1 MPIVNAYGKRINFP
15 DDMSHEE
22 IANVISAN
30 EKDLNPDYKAPE
42 SGGVR
47 SFIENNILG
56 FSTKEK
62 PSIADQAEASADEGA
77 NTAAPQVKGA
87 PVRQSFYNKALL
99 DSTIGVPVT
108 ERFRKPDREGVM
120 ARIRNAADED
130 IKGQSQQR
138 ELEGLRT
145 DENVPEGGFVA
156 SAKTM
161 TGQTIKGAGQLG
173 ADYFGADKDN
183 ALIKYGDEIIRENPG
198 VIKTLQDIKD
208 QPFMAFKEASGNM
221 VPSFGAMLGTAVLGQ
236 GIISVAPLTGP
247 LAPVVAAVG
256 AGVKWLGPAA
266 IAALPSYGSIR
277 DKQIFNDK
285 ANEDSEKAK
294 AIALLG
300 ASAVGAIEVAFG
312 PQNWAISMMTK
323 EGRAALAR
331 KFAATTPWDAF
342 MKGGLLGG
350 ASEGAEELVQNPIE
364 QLSSF
369 ENPLTKKNIEET
381 KFGGAMGFIGGF
393 APGGITN
400 TANYI
405 SQQAQIKADRINAER
420 AKLGLDKIVKSTTV
434 DEAINAAN
442 ESVSQKPVDKEDVLR
457 VVDPTLA
464 DIERL
469 TGLKPSESIQEAE
482 RQQSILSQAQQ
493 ENNATQ
499 SDIEGQNNRKPKTPR
514 DTEIVLPDNK
524 ALNAQWDIVDAD
536 NVKASL
542 KNGESQPRDRTRAA
556 SDLQIQSIAK
566 NPDYRRLSD
575 SPVMDIGAPVL
586 SNDGQIV
593 GGNGRFEAISR
604 AYDQGSYQ
612 EYLDNL
618 KEDAIRKGIDPAA
631 IDRMK
636 KPVLVRRITQQF
648 DTRQLAIASN
658 SGMSAQY
665 SDLEQARLDSERL
678 KGLEDI
684 LTTDNGDIALTADNI
699 RRVRDAL
706 GNYSPAEIA
715 PFVDANGQLSQQGMK
730 RIRNAMLAKAYGD
743 NPVIQGLI
751 ESNDSDVRNIL
762 GALTRVVG
770 DVIKAKANAP
780 KESDITPSVLE
791 AVNIYS
797 QLRQQNRPVSS
808 YLQQQDAFAE
818 RAKPAIENILMFL
831 DKNSRS
837 QPKLTEFFRDAYTKL
852 GSIDTK
858 TADIFGQEVKPKPE
872 DLFEKPKE
880 LLQPS
885 ATLKKDSSWIIKN
898 KKTGEI
904 LFETFDKDKVDNLNT
919 NKYEAI
925 PAIKYLQGIN
935 TDIKGETVAKE
946 LQDHLKKN
954 GYEFDVNPV
963 TEREFNALSESKKA
977 QKELAEKQAKIFGK
991 KVVFVKTK
999 GKFGINGVMVPAI
1012 KDTIFI
1018 DLNTPKPFHAVMAH
1032 ELSHWMEQE
1041 NPKAY
1046 KDMLGALKD
1055 IIINEEGYRR
1065 KYNIDDQTEGL
1076 IPREIAGDLMGDNF
1090 TKPEFWKKVAEYNP
1104 SKFKEIAQNII
1115 KWLKNIILKAKAR
1128 GMGSEEW
1135 VTDAKKA
1142 QDIIANA
1149 VSQYTKEQDA
1159 VGEKIEF
1166 KKKSEGDL
1174 KLSKEKQELEDYRME
1189 HQSPGREG
1197 NAPLSDLTGD
1207 GNIYPDDVYSSKA
1220 VQYYGT
1226 GDDVMDR
1233 QSFNK
1238 AKLYRGKPNAMV
1250 DIYRAVPKGVSDKIN
1265 PGDWVTIN
1273 KNYAKEHGESYF
1285 DGKYDILTKKVK
1297 AGDIFTNGDSIHE
1310 WGYEPEDNVKL
1321 SKQQKLPETI
1331 NIDGTERPTRNSEG
1345 KLIHPTEEGIRKFWK
1360 WFGNSVVVDD
1370 QGRPLV
1376 VYHGGNGLKIDFSRG
1391 SSRGGI
1397 GLAYFTVDK
1406 RVAWRY
1412 ALGGGIDNSMSLADY
1427 RRKQLRHAPN
1437 RAPTVSSV
1445 YLSIDN
1451 IVDLDKLSFKE
1462 IINAIGRDKFFSTM
1476 EDWAGADYSS
1486 IEDAFYADKEYEGL
1500 HKGVSFKEY
1509 FEENFEE
1516 LINFDESF
1524 SHEDTDSLINTTD
1537 ASKFIVSS
1545 GLLGEFLERS
1555 GHNGIVYKDNE
1566 SKSTVYVAQHPSQ
1579 IKSAIGNNG
1588 EFSEDN
1594 NDIRFSFA
1602 GENSETANKYQLS
1615 TAQQMLNAGIGSEA
1629 VRQETGWFKGAD
1641 GKWRYEIN
1649 DRDAKLSDWFVKDL
1663 DNGKTEL
1670 RNKLLPGVL
1679 WHDKLYAAY
1688 PSLREIRVDWEK
1700 SNRIYGKFDV
1710 NENKITVRAATAREI
1725 KSVLLHEIQH
1735 GIQKI
1740 EGFATGGS
1748 PDKTGMLG
1756 PENSIQA
1763 LETKRKID
1771 IAHAIN
1777 REKAESY
1784 LLSKNKEINDFVD
1797 FAYEKW
1803 TKRLGE
1809 KTEKNPYGVDK
1820 LKAVEFEIAERD
1832 EALESLLKLYN
1843 KQVYLS
1849 SLSPLE
1855 IYRRLYGEIESRNVQ
1870 ARINMDDEERS
1881 LMPPYTTQ
1889 DIPDR
1894 DAIVMF
1900 NGNIMENAPTPKNAK
1915 PFNPNEDIPET
1926 KAQKAQRI
1934 GQDKFN
1940 RFRVIKEW
1948 LAKERGINLSEAAD
1962 VYGAEE
1968 RYYGKVANQQEDF
1981 REKVRNP
1988 LIEKISKAGYKLDDV
2003 EQYLLNRHAQ
2013 EANAQNRKLTG
2024 KEDSTAYGISDA
2036 DAQAYLDKAPKELAK
2051 LADEV
2056 QALTDKAQQLRLD
2069 NGIETDERVNAMK
2082 GAYQYYVPVRGDAES
2097 QQKQNQYKGTGK
2109 GFSMKYKPKRRLGHE
2124 LRNESVIEN
2133 IFQDYERAI
2142 IQVEKNRVF
2151 KSLALMAAEIKM
2163 PELISI
2169 DQPVKR
2175 KILRTDTAFTVEHDG
2190 EIRGVFH
2197 TMPEAQM
2204 FKKVLEGGLF
2214 EGKPSSNITIN
2225 KTQDQRLIYSA
2236 SPMLA
2241 DNEVVGYMNGHEIR
2255 LQVNDELLA
2264 RAYKNMGTEAL
2275 GNILSTGRA
2284 INGWMSKAYTGYNPE
2299 FLPVNIQ
2306 RDFTTGVINLTG
2318 EQGILISAKAVANY
2332 PKSFSSLLK
2341 YAANGKSDKWI
2352 DAYRDNGG
2360 NTGAAYLPDLER
2372 LGEEVKR
2379 EYASYQG
2386 VIANLKEGD
2395 SANALRA
2402 AGRKAFNAT
2411 LKYINHLNSAG
2422 ENAFRL
2428 ATFKAMIDSGKSV
2441 NEAASMAKNVT
2452 VNFNR
2457 KGEMGAE
2464 LNALYLFFNA
2474 SLQGTAA
2481 TSHALFKGRHKYQA
2495 WGLSGAM
2502 MAVGYMMAS
2511 MLGGFDDEDK
2521 YDEISDAT
2529 KSRNLI
2535 MAYGDGYVKIP
2546 VPYGYGFFYNA
2557 GRMYAEAQR
2566 KGELGKMPY
2575 QLMALATEEF
2585 SPFNVA
2591 TTEDSEFSSKK
2602 VFYGFL
2608 PTMLKI
2614 PSEITNNY
2622 SSFANRELYPE
2633 KTWYK
2638 SEPDNEKMWRGT
2650 KGTVYDISAQYLAS
2664 IGIEISPET
2673 LKYMARTATG
2683 GSGAFVD
2690 SAVSGAMLKSQGAE
2704 LEARE
2709 IPFARKFYGENTIQ
2723 DARARYGKV
2732 KEEARIAFEKFNA
2745 LRKKNDIESVRKF
2758 IDDKKELLALNSYAN
2773 KLSDVI
2779 KNIRDQ
2785 QDLIK
2790 LSDKYTTAEK
2800 RLKIKELENQ
2810 EKKYYDMFMKQYKTV
2825 KH

>member
-42 SGGVR
+42 SGGAR
-47 SFIENNILG
+47 NFIENNILG
-56 FSTKEK
+56 FSTRDK

-99 DSTIGVPVT
+99 DNSIGVPVT

-120 ARIRNAADED
+120 ARIRKAADED
-130 IKGQSQQR
+130 IKGQVQQH

-183 ALIKYGDEIIRENPG
+183 ALIKYGDEILRENPTI
-198 VIKTLQDIKD
+198 VKSLSDIKD
-208 QPFMAFKEASGNM
+208 RPFMAFKEASGNM
-221 VPSFGAMLGTAVLGQ
+221 VPSFGAMLGTAALGQ

-266 IAALPSYGSIR
+266 IAALPSYGGIR

-294 AIALLG
+294 AVALLG
-300 ASAVGAIEVAFG
+300 AATVGTIEVAFG
-312 PQNWAISMMTK
+312 PQNWAISMLTK

-331 KFAATTPWDAF
+331 KFAATTPMEAF
-342 MKGGLLGG
+342 VKGTLLGG
-350 ASEGAEELVQNPIE
+350 VSEGSEELAQNPIE

-369 ENPLTKKNIEET
+369 DNPLEKKNLQDT
-381 KFGGAMGFIGGF
+381 AFGGAMGFIGG
-393 APGGITN
+393 ALPGGITN
-400 TANYI
+400 TAGHI

-442 ESVSQKPVDKEDVLR
+442 ESVSQKPVDKNDVLR
-457 VVDPTLA
+457 SVDPNLA

-469 TGLKPSESIQEAE
+469 TGLKPSESLEIAQNELDK
-482 RQQSILSQAQQ
+482 QSQAQQ

-499 SDIEGQNNRKPKTPR
+499 SDLEGKNNRQQKTPR

-524 ALNAQWDIVDAD
+524 ALPAQWDIVDAD

-542 KNGESQPRDRTRAA
+542 KNGESQPRDRTRSA

-586 SNDGQIV
+586 SNDGHIV
-593 GGNGRFEAISR
+593 GGNGRFEALSR
-604 AYDQGSYQ
+604 AYDQDTAQ

-618 KEDAIRKGIDPAA
+618 RQDAIKKGIDPAV
-631 IDRMK
+631 IDQMK
-636 KPVLVRRITQQF
+636 KPVLVRRITQPF

-658 SGMSAQY
+658 SGTSAQY
-665 SDLEQARLDSERL
+665 SDLEQARIDSERL
-678 KGLEDI
+678 AGLEDI

-699 RRVRDAL
+699 RKVRDSL

-751 ESNDSDVRNIL
+751 ESNDSDIRNIL

-770 DVIKAKANAP
+770 DAVKAQSNAP
-780 KESDITPSVLE
+780 KESDITPSLLE
-791 AVNIYS
+791 AVNIYR
-797 QLRQQNRPVSS
+797 QLKQKNQPVSN
-808 YLQQQDAFAE
+808 YLQQQDAFSD
-818 RAKPAIENILMFL
+818 KVSPAVENILMFL
-831 DKNSRS
+831 DKNARS

-852 GSIDTK
+852 GSIDSK

-872 DLFEKPKE
+872 DLFAKPTIESQLEK
-880 LLQPS
+880 
-885 ATLKKDSSWIIKN
+885 
-898 KKTGEI
+898 
-904 LFETFDKDKVDNLNT
+904 
-919 NKYEAI
+919 
-925 PAIKYLQGIN
+925 
-935 TDIKGETVAKE
+935 
-946 LQDHLKKN
+946 HLKKN

-977 QKELAEKQAKIFGK
+977 QKELAEKQAKIFRK

-1041 NPKAY
+1041 NPAAY
-1046 KDMLGALKD
+1046 KDMLKALKD
-1055 IIINEEGYRR
+1055 IIVNEDGYRK
-1065 KYNIDDQTEGL
+1065 KYNITDQTKGL

-1090 TKPEFWKKVAEYNP
+1090 TKPEFWDKVAKHNP
-1104 SKFKEIAQNII
+1104 SKFQEIAKAII
-1115 KWLKNIILKAKAR
+1115 KWLKNIVLKAKSR

-1142 QDIIANA
+1142 QDIIAKA

-1159 VGEKIEF
+1159 KGGDVKFHRAFHGSPHDHNKFDSANIGTGEGAQAYGYGHYF
-1166 KKKSEGDL
+1166 AD
-1174 KLSKEKQELEDYRME
+1174 SKEVAEYYKDQLSGKKYIEKSTGKIFDSRDIPIDRMKNINSDFELYKGKLYEVELAPKQDEYLLWDKPLSEQSEKVKNALEGNIPDHKIVAGQLSVNGLLLEKTRGHNGLTGRDLYLLYKAKFAKDRKNIITGQTVKTADAKAASDYLHSSLGIRGIKYLDGSSRAKGEGAYNYVIFDDNDIEITAKFSKQEQELEDYRME
-1189 HQSPGREG
+1189 HKSPGREG
-1197 NAPLSDLTGD
+1197 NAPLSDLTGE
-1207 GNIYPDDVYSSKA
+1207 GNIYPDDVYSNKA

-1226 GDDVMDR
+1226 GNDAMDR

-1238 AKLYRGKPNAMV
+1238 AKLYRGKPDAMV

-1297 AGDIFTNGDSIHE
+1297 ASDIFTNGDSIHE
-1310 WGYEPEDNVKL
+1310 WGYEPEDNIKL
-1321 SKQQKLPETI
+1321 SKQEKLPDTI
-1331 NIDGTERPTRNSEG
+1331 TIDGVQRPTTNSEG
-1345 KLIHPTEEGIRKFWK
+1345 KPIYPTEEGVRNFWK
-1360 WFGNSVVVDD
+1360 WFASSKVVDD
-1370 QGRPLV
+1370 QGRPMV
-1376 VYHGGNGLKIDFSRG
+1376 VYHGTDADFYEFENKAMRDSGWHGEGFYFYPKKLWAKGYGKNIISAYLKIENPAIRE
-1391 SSRGGI
+1391 
-1397 GLAYFTVDK
+1397 T
-1406 RVAWRY
+1406 
-1412 ALGGGIDNSMSLADY
+1412 
-1427 RRKQLRHAPN
+1427 
-1437 RAPTVSSV
+1437 
-1445 YLSIDN
+1445 
-1451 IVDLDKLSFKE
+1451 
-1462 IINAIGRDKFFSTM
+1462 INATNTKN
-1476 EDWAGADYSS
+1476 ES
-1486 IEDAFYADKEYEGL
+1486 IEL
-1500 HKGVSFKEY
+1500 
-1509 FEENFEE
+1509 NNE
-1516 LINFDESF
+1516 L
-1524 SHEDTDSLINTTD
+1524 
-1537 ASKFIVSS
+1537 K
-1545 GLLGEFLERS
+1545 R
-1555 GHNGIVYKDNE
+1555 KDNDGVIAYD
-1566 SKSTVYVAQHPSQ
+1566 SDGTMADIVVFDPNQ
-1579 IKSAIGNNG
+1579 IKYAIGNNG
-1588 EFSEDN
+1588 EFSENN
-1594 NDIRFSFA
+1594 NDIRFS
-1602 GENSETANKYQLS
+1602 
-1615 TAQQMLNAGIGSEA
+1615 QQ
-1629 VRQETGWFKGAD
+1629 
-1641 GKWRYEIN
+1641 
-1649 DRDAKLSDWFVKDL
+1649 
-1663 DNGKTEL
+1663 
-1670 RNKLLPGVL
+1670 
-1679 WHDKLYAAY
+1679 
-1688 PSLREIRVDWEK
+1688 
-1700 SNRIYGKFDV
+1700 
-1710 NENKITVRAATAREI
+1710 
-1725 KSVLLHEIQH
+1725 
-1735 GIQKI
+1735 
-1740 EGFATGGS
+1740 
-1748 PDKTGMLG
+1748 
-1756 PENSIQA
+1756 
-1763 LETKRKID
+1763 
-1771 IAHAIN
+1771 
-1777 REKAESY
+1777 
-1784 LLSKNKEINDFVD
+1784 
-1797 FAYEKW
+1797 
-1803 TKRLGE
+1803 
-1809 KTEKNPYGVDK
+1809 
-1820 LKAVEFEIAERD
+1820 
-1832 EALESLLKLYN
+1832 
-1843 KQVYLS
+1843 
-1849 SLSPLE
+1849 
-1855 IYRRLYGEIESRNVQ
+1855 
-1870 ARINMDDEERS
+1870 
-1881 LMPPYTTQ
+1881 
-1889 DIPDR
+1889 
-1894 DAIVMF
+1894 
-1900 NGNIMENAPTPKNAK
+1900 K

-1926 KAQKAQRI
+1926 KAREAQRR

-1940 RFRVIKEW
+1940 RFNVVKEF
-1948 LAKERGINLSEAAD
+1948 LAKEKGINISEAAD
-1962 VYGAEE
+1962 VYKAEE

-1988 LIEKISKAGYKLDDV
+1988 LVEKIAKAGYKLDEV
-2003 EQYLLNRHAQ
+2003 EKYLLNRHAQ

-2024 KEDSTAYGISDA
+2024 KEDSTAYGISDQEA
-2036 DAQAYLDKAPKELAK
+2036 KDYLAKAPEKLAK

-2069 NGIETDERVNAMK
+2069 NGIETQERVNAMK
-2082 GAYQYYVPVRGDAES
+2082 SAYQYYVPVRGDAES

-2142 IQVEKNRVF
+2142 MQVEKNRVG
-2151 KSLALMAAEIKM
+2151 KALALMAAEIQM

-2169 DQPVKR
+2169 NQPVKR
-2175 KILRTDTAFTVEHDG
+2175 KILQTQKAY
-2190 EIRGVFH
+2190 GVLVKGDLVDVFQNE
-2197 TMPEAQM
+2197 EAAKQNKQLLVATN
-2204 FKKVLEGGLF
+2204 KKLTL
-2214 EGKPSSNITIN
+2214 SDITIAPI
-2225 KTQDQRLIYSA
+2225 TDQRLIYSA

-2241 DNEVVGYMNGHEIR
+2241 DNEVMVYMNGHEVR
-2255 LQVNDELLA
+2255 LQINDELMA
-2264 RAYKNMGTEAL
+2264 RAYKNMGVEAL
-2275 GNILSTGRA
+2275 GNILSVGRA
-2284 INGWMSKAYTGYNPE
+2284 VNGWMSKAYTGYNPE
-2299 FLPVNIQ
+2299 FILTNIQ
-2306 RDFTTGVINLTG
+2306 RDFQSGIINLTG
-2318 EQGILISAKAVANY
+2318 EQGILISGKAVANY
-2332 PKSFSSLLK
+2332 PSSFASLLK
-2341 YAANGKSDKWI
+2341 YAATGESNKWI

-2372 LGEEVKR
+2372 LGEEVRK

-2402 AGRKAFNAT
+2402 AGRKTFNAT
-2411 LKYINHLNSAG
+2411 LKYIEHLNSAG

-2428 ATFKAMIDSGKSV
+2428 ATFKAMIESGKSV

-2457 KGEMGAE
+2457 KGEVGAE

-2495 WGLSGAM
+2495 WGLAGSM
-2502 MAVGYMMAS
+2502 MAVGYLTAS

-2535 MAYGDGYVKIP
+2535 MSYGDGYVKIP
-2546 VPYGYGFFYNA
+2546 VPYGYGYFYNA

-2591 TTEDSEFSSKK
+2591 STEDSEFSSRK
-2602 VFYGFL
+2602 VAYGLL
-2608 PTMLKI
+2608 PTMARI
-2614 PSEITNNY
+2614 PMEITNNF
-2622 SSFANRELYPE
+2622 SSFTGRELYPE
-2633 KTWYK
+2633 KEWYK

-2650 KGTVYDISAQYLAS
+2650 KGSVYDISAQYLAS
-2664 IGIEISPET
+2664 IGVEISPET
-2673 LKYMARTATG
+2673 LKYMTRTATG

-2690 SAVSGAMLKSQGAE
+2690 TSVSGAMLKSEGAE
-2704 LEARE
+2704 LDTRE
-2709 IPFARKFYGENTIQ
+2709 IPFVRKFYGENTIQ
-2723 DARARYGKV
+2723 DARSRYGKA
-2732 KEEARIAFEKFNA
+2732 KEEARMAFEKFNA
-2745 LRKKNDIESVRKF
+2745 LKQKNDIASVRSF
-2758 IDDKKELLALNSYAN
+2758 VDDKKELLALNSYAN

-2779 KNIRDQ
+2779 KNIRDR
-2785 QDLIK
+2785 QDAIK
-2790 LSDKYTTAEK
+2790 LSDQYTTAEK
-2800 RLKIKELENQ
+2800 RLKIKELEKE
-2810 EKKYYDMFMKQYKTV
+2810 EKKYYDMFMSHYKTIDRS
-2825 KH
+2825 KLQ

>member
-1 MPIVNAYGKRINFP
+1 MPYEVEAFGKIIEVP
-15 DDMSHEE
+15 DDVSHADAYKQ
-22 IANVISAN
+22 IMASRNKLDPNYKPDNAT
-30 EKDLNPDYKAPE
+30 NP
-42 SGGVR
+42 GGAR
-47 SFIENNILG
+47 SFIENNFLG

-99 DSTIGVPVT
+99 DNTVGALVT
-108 ERFRKPDREGVM
+108 ERFSKPDREGVM

-130 IKGQSQQR
+130 IKGQIQQR
-138 ELEGLRT
+138 EIEGLRT
-145 DENVPEGGFVA
+145 DDPTEEQPSGISGLVGNIATGAKQTGRMAAATINAFVNDNKEVERIAKESGESSLENTPIEQKALLNDLKKINREQGVIGQISDTLSVAAKNKMGTGQMVAEQLPNTAISLAGGFAGFKAGGAAGAVLGPVGATIGATLGFVSGMFLGNVLLEAGGKAIEKASDEDGFTPQDRDSALREGAIKAGVITGVDAATFKLGGMLARKIGSSAINAGARAEAKVLIDAGIDVTSLSAINAALKSSPQLFKTAKVA
-156 SAKTM
+156 GERAALNALS
-161 TGQTIKGAGQLG
+161 TGRKAAILGTGAALETVGEFTG
-173 ADYFGADKDN
+173 EAGGEYAATGKADYVDATIE
-183 ALIKYGDEIIRENPG
+183 ALSSATMSVAETAYNYNK
-198 VIKTLQDIKD
+198 V
-208 QPFMAFKEASGNM
+208 ASGNDLS
-221 VPSFGAMLGTAVLGQ
+221 PEGIQKAVN
-236 GIISVAPLTGP
+236 
-247 LAPVVAAVG
+247 
-256 AGVKWLGPAA
+256 
-266 IAALPSYGSIR
+266 SINDAETKENI
-277 DKQIFNDK
+277 DKIK
-285 ANEDSEKAK
+285 KAK
-294 AIALLG
+294 
-300 ASAVGAIEVAFG
+300 
-312 PQNWAISMMTK
+312 
-323 EGRAALAR
+323 
-331 KFAATTPWDAF
+331 
-342 MKGGLLGG
+342 
-350 ASEGAEELVQNPIE
+350 
-364 QLSSF
+364 
-369 ENPLTKKNIEET
+369 NI
-381 KFGGAMGFIGGF
+381 
-393 APGGITN
+393 
-400 TANYI
+400 
-405 SQQAQIKADRINAER
+405 
-420 AKLGLDKIVKSTTV
+420 

-442 ESVSQKPVDKEDVLR
+442 ESVSQKPVDKDDVLR
-457 VVDPTLA
+457 VADPTLA

-493 ENNATQ
+493 ENNAIQ
-499 SDIEGQNNRKPKTPR
+499 SNIEGKNNRKQKTPR

-524 ALNAQWDIVDAD
+524 TLNAQWDIVDAD

-604 AYDQGSYQ
+604 AYDQGTHKD
-612 EYLDNL
+612 YLERL
-618 KEDAIRKGIDPAA
+618 KQDAINKGIDPA
-631 IDRMK
+631 ILDTMR
-636 KPVLVRRITQQF
+636 KPVLVRRISEPF

-665 SDLEQARLDSERL
+665 SDLEQAKIDSDRLA
-678 KGLEDI
+678 GLEDI
-684 LTTDNGDIALTADNI
+684 LTTNNGDIALTADNI
-699 RRVRDAL
+699 RRIRDAL
-706 GNYSPAEIA
+706 GNYSAAEIA

-743 NPVIQGLI
+743 NQVIQGLI
-751 ESNDSDVRNIL
+751 ESNDSDIRNIL

-770 DVIKAKANAP
+770 DAVKSQSTAP
-780 KESDITPSVLE
+780 KESDVTPSILE
-791 AVNIYS
+791 AINIYN
-797 QLRQQNRPVSS
+797 QLKQKNQPVSN
-808 YLQQQDAFAE
+808 YLKQQDAFSGNVS
-818 RAKPAIENILMFL
+818 PAVENILMFL
-831 DKNSRS
+831 DKNARS

-858 TADIFGQEVKPKPE
+858 TPDIFGEQVKPKPE
-872 DLFEKPKE
+872 DLFKKPTIESQLEK
-880 LLQPS
+880 
-885 ATLKKDSSWIIKN
+885 
-898 KKTGEI
+898 
-904 LFETFDKDKVDNLNT
+904 
-919 NKYEAI
+919 
-925 PAIKYLQGIN
+925 
-935 TDIKGETVAKE
+935 
-946 LQDHLKKN
+946 HLKKN
-954 GYEFDVNPV
+954 GYEFDVNSV

-991 KVVFVKTK
+991 KIVFVKTK

-1018 DLNTPKPFHAVMAH
+1018 DINTPKPFHAVMAH

-1041 NPKAY
+1041 HPSVY
-1046 KDMLGALKD
+1046 KDMLGSLKD
-1055 IIINEEGYRR
+1055 VIVNEEGYRK
-1065 KYNIDDQTEGL
+1065 KYGITEQDEGL
-1076 IPREIAGDLMGDNF
+1076 IQKEIAADLMGDNF
-1090 TKPEFWKKVAEYNP
+1090 TDETFWNKVAAANP
-1104 SKFKEIAQNII
+1104 DKWKEIAKRII
-1115 KWLKNIILKAKAR
+1115 QWLKNTILKAKSR
-1128 GMGSEEW
+1128 GMGSEDW

-1149 VSQYTKEQDA
+1149 VAQYTKQQDA
-1159 VGEKIEF
+1159 VGKDIKFHKAFHGSPHDHNKFDSSKIGTG
-1166 KKKSEGDL
+1166 EGAQAYGYGHYFAD
-1174 KLSKEKQELEDYRME
+1174 SKEVAEYYKETTSTIRLTGVDGKKYGASQGDAEDTARGLLHTFSQDRKTFDAYLDGGKTYMGKIARDIKNGIIKSAPGKLYEVELAPKQDEYLLWDKPLSEQSDKVKSAISNLSDSKSWNYLVDQQLGGNVYDQATGRDLYKAIQKTELTDKAASEYLHSLGIRGIKYLDGTSRAKGEGAYNYVVFDDKDIEIKAKFSRANEDYRME

-1207 GNIYPDDVYSSKA
+1207 GNIYPEDVYSNKA

-1226 GDDVMDR
+1226 GDNVMDK
-1233 QSFNK
+1233 QSFTK
-1238 AKLYRGKPNAMV
+1238 AKSYRGKPDAIV
-1250 DIYRAVPKGVSDKIN
+1250 EVYRAVPKGVSDTIN

-1273 KNYAKEHGESYF
+1273 RNYAKEHGESYF
-1285 DGKYDILTKKVK
+1285 DGNYDILSKKVK

-1310 WGYEPEDNVKL
+1310 WGYEPEDGVKF
-1321 SKQQKLPETI
+1321 SKQKTPPDTI

-1345 KLIHPTEEGIRKFWK
+1345 KLIHPTEEGIRNFWK
-1360 WFGNSVVVDD
+1360 WFQNSEVTDK
-1370 QGRPLV
+1370 QGRPKV
-1376 VYHGGNGLKIDFSRG
+1376 VYHGTDKEFQVFDKSISDGLWFTDNKESLFNDEAGASGSGIIIEAYLKAENLLLNGPNSDIEDISEDG
-1391 SSRGGI
+1391 YDG
-1397 GLAYFTVDK
+1397 VEN
-1406 RVAWRY
+1406 RY
-1412 ALGGGIDNSMSLADY
+1412 DYGIDYAVIN
-1427 RRKQLRHAPN
+1427 PN
-1437 RAPTVSSV
+1437 
-1445 YLSIDN
+1445 
-1451 IVDLDKLSFKE
+1451 
-1462 IINAIGRDKFFSTM
+1462 
-1476 EDWAGADYSS
+1476 
-1486 IEDAFYADKEYEGL
+1486 
-1500 HKGVSFKEY
+1500 
-1509 FEENFEE
+1509 
-1516 LINFDESF
+1516 
-1524 SHEDTDSLINTTD
+1524 
-1537 ASKFIVSS
+1537 
-1545 GLLGEFLERS
+1545 
-1555 GHNGIVYKDNE
+1555 
-1566 SKSTVYVAQHPSQ
+1566 Q
-1579 IKSAIGNNG
+1579 IKSAIGNTG
-1588 EFSEDN
+1588 EFSENN
-1594 NDIRFSFA
+1594 NDIRFS
-1602 GENSETANKYQLS
+1602 
-1615 TAQQMLNAGIGSEA
+1615 
-1629 VRQETGWFKGAD
+1629 QE
-1641 GKWRYEIN
+1641 
-1649 DRDAKLSDWFVKDL
+1649 
-1663 DNGKTEL
+1663 
-1670 RNKLLPGVL
+1670 
-1679 WHDKLYAAY
+1679 
-1688 PSLREIRVDWEK
+1688 
-1700 SNRIYGKFDV
+1700 
-1710 NENKITVRAATAREI
+1710 
-1725 KSVLLHEIQH
+1725 
-1735 GIQKI
+1735 
-1740 EGFATGGS
+1740 
-1748 PDKTGMLG
+1748 
-1756 PENSIQA
+1756 
-1763 LETKRKID
+1763 
-1771 IAHAIN
+1771 
-1777 REKAESY
+1777 
-1784 LLSKNKEINDFVD
+1784 
-1797 FAYEKW
+1797 
-1803 TKRLGE
+1803 
-1809 KTEKNPYGVDK
+1809 
-1820 LKAVEFEIAERD
+1820 
-1832 EALESLLKLYN
+1832 
-1843 KQVYLS
+1843 
-1849 SLSPLE
+1849 
-1855 IYRRLYGEIESRNVQ
+1855 
-1870 ARINMDDEERS
+1870 
-1881 LMPPYTTQ
+1881 
-1889 DIPDR
+1889 
-1894 DAIVMF
+1894 
-1900 NGNIMENAPTPKNAK
+1900 K

-1940 RFRVIKEW
+1940 RFKVIKEW
-1948 LAKERGINLSEAAD
+1948 LAKEKGINLSESAD

-2024 KEDSTAYGISDA
+2024 EEDSTAYGISDA

-2056 QALTDKAQQLRLD
+2056 QSLTDKAQQLRLD

-2082 GAYQYYVPVRGDAES
+2082 SAYQYYVPVRGDAES

-2133 IFQDYERAI
+2133 IFQDYERAV

-2151 KSLALMAAEIKM
+2151 KSLALMAAEIQM

-2175 KILRTDTAFTVEHDG
+2175 KVLRTDTAFTVEHDG
-2190 EIRGVFH
+2190 QIRGVFN

-2214 EGKPSSNITIN
+2214 EGKPSSNIKIN

-2241 DNEVVGYMNGHEIR
+2241 DNEVVGYMSGHEIR
-2255 LQVNDELLA
+2255 LQINDELLA

-2299 FLPVNIQ
+2299 FILTNLI
-2306 RDFTTGVINLTG
+2306 RDFTSGIINLTG
-2318 EQGILISAKAVANY
+2318 EQGLLMAAKAVANY
-2332 PKSFSSLLK
+2332 PKSFASLLK
-2341 YAANGKSDKWI
+2341 YAFNGKSDKWI

-2428 ATFKAMIDSGKSV
+2428 ATFKAMVESGKSV

-2457 KGEMGAE
+2457 KGEMGSE

-2535 MAYGDGYVKIP
+2535 MSYGDGYVKIP
-2546 VPYGYGFFYNA
+2546 VPYGYGYFYNA

-2591 TTEDSEFSSKK
+2591 STEDSEFSSRK

-2608 PTMLKI
+2608 PTTLKI
-2614 PSEITNNY
+2614 PAEITNNY

-2638 SEPDNEKMWRGT
+2638 SEPDNEKMWSST

-2673 LKYMARTATG
+2673 LKYMTRTATG

-2723 DARARYGKV
+2723 DARARYGKA
-2732 KEEARIAFEKFNA
+2732 KEEARIAFEKFSA
-2745 LRKKNDIESVRKF
+2745 LNRKEDLVSVEKFLNDKS
-2758 IDDKKELLALNSYAN
+2758 ELLALNDYAN
-2773 KLSDVI
+2773 SLSDVI
-2779 KNIRDQ
+2779 RYIRDQ
-2785 QDLIK
+2785 QDEIK
-2790 LSDKYTTAEK
+2790 LSDQYTTAEK
-2800 RLKIKELENQ
+2800 RLKIKELEKE
-2810 EKKYYDMFMKQYKTV
+2810 EKSYYDMFMKQYKTV

>member
-30 EKDLNPDYKAPE
+30 EKDLNPDYTSPNPEALDYAKGFAAGANKLVSGVGYLAEAAGAKETGKAIREFGDRGAAYWNSKLSPGGKKAAESQVFVDDPE
-42 SGGVR
+42 SITGLRLGDDAVKALLMGASQSLPSMFAAALPGVAITKGIQALASLGLAGGSGATIPLLAGTAAPVGTAANVIAR
-47 SFIENNILG
+47 VPSAFGFGMAEGLVSAGMNAADFKSSIEG
-56 FSTKEK
+56 MSDKELSK
-62 PSIADQAEASADEGA
+62 SPVYLALKAEHGEGRAKQLIADQAASDIFGR
-77 NTAAPQVKGA
+77 TALSTG
-87 PVRQSFYNKALL
+87 
-99 DSTIGVPVT
+99 TIGAIT
-108 ERFRKPDREGVM
+108 GGGALGQAYQKATTG
-120 ARIRNAADED
+120 AADG
-130 IKGQSQQR
+130 IVKSF
-138 ELEGLRT
+138 L
-145 DENVPEGGFVA
+145 
-156 SAKTM
+156 
-161 TGQTIKGAGQLG
+161 KGAGQEAIQETPQSAGEKYIENL
-173 ADYFGADKDN
+173 ATKDY
-183 ALIKYGDEIIRENPG
+183 INPDVDTSSG
-198 VIKTLQDIKD
+198 VLSS
-208 QPFMAFKEASGNM
+208 AASG
-221 VPSFGAMLGTAVLGQ
+221 G
-236 GIISVAPLTGP
+236 
-247 LAPVVAAVG
+247 AVG
-256 AGVKWLGPAA
+256 AFTGG
-266 IAALPSYGSIR
+266 
-277 DKQIFNDK
+277 IF
-285 ANEDSEKAK
+285 
-294 AIALLG
+294 G
-300 ASAVGAIEVAFG
+300 AGSAVNI
-312 PQNWAISMMTK
+312 
-323 EGRAALAR
+323 
-331 KFAATTPWDAF
+331 TTSA
-342 MKGGLLGG
+342 
-350 ASEGAEELVQNPIE
+350 
-364 QLSSF
+364 
-369 ENPLTKKNIEET
+369 
-381 KFGGAMGFIGGF
+381 
-393 APGGITN
+393 
-400 TANYI
+400 
-405 SQQAQIKADRINAER
+405 QQKADRINAER
-420 AKLGLDKIVKSTTV
+420 AKLGLEKIVKAATI
-434 DEAINAAN
+434 DQAITAAN

-457 VVDPTLA
+457 VADPTLA

-469 TGLKPSESIQEAE
+469 TGLKPSESIQETE
-482 RQQSILSQAQQ
+482 KQQSILSQAQQ
-493 ENNATQ
+493 ENNAIQ

-524 ALNAQWDIVDAD
+524 TLNAQWDIVDAD

-604 AYDQGSYQ
+604 AYDQDTAQ
-612 EYLDNL
+612 EYIDNL
-618 KEDAIRKGIDPAA
+618 RQDAIRKGIDPAV
-631 IDRMK
+631 IDQMK
-636 KPVLVRRITQQF
+636 KPVLVRRITQPF

-665 SDLEQARLDSERL
+665 SDLEQAKIDSERL

-699 RRVRDAL
+699 RRVRDSL

-715 PFVDANGQLSQQGMK
+715 PFVDANGQLSQQGIK

-780 KESDITPSVLE
+780 KESDITPSILE

-797 QLRQQNRPVSS
+797 QLRQQNKPVSS
-808 YLQQQDAFAE
+808 YLQQQDAFSE
-818 RAKPAIENILMFL
+818 RAKPAVENILMFL
-831 DKNSRS
+831 GKNARS

-858 TADIFGQEVKPKPE
+858 TSDIFGQEVKPKPE
-872 DLFEKPKE
+872 DLFAKPTIENELEK
-880 LLQPS
+880 
-885 ATLKKDSSWIIKN
+885 
-898 KKTGEI
+898 
-904 LFETFDKDKVDNLNT
+904 
-919 NKYEAI
+919 
-925 PAIKYLQGIN
+925 
-935 TDIKGETVAKE
+935 
-946 LQDHLKKN
+946 HLKKN
-954 GYEFDVNPV
+954 GYEFDVKPV
-963 TEREFNALSESKKA
+963 TEREFNALPEPKKA

-999 GKFGINGVMVPAI
+999 GDFGINGVMVPAI

-1018 DLNTPKPFHAVMAH
+1018 DLDTPKPFHAVMAH

-1041 NPKAY
+1041 SPKAY
-1046 KDMLGALKD
+1046 KDMLGALKN
-1055 IIINEEGYRR
+1055 IIINEEGYRK
-1065 KYNIDDQTEGL
+1065 KYGITDKTKGL

-1090 TKPEFWKKVAEYNP
+1090 TKPEFWQKVAEYNP

-1115 KWLKNIILKAKAR
+1115 KWLKNIILKAKSR

-1142 QDIIANA
+1142 QDIIAKA
-1149 VSQYTKEQDA
+1149 VSQYTKQQDA
-1159 VGEKIEF
+1159 VGEKVEF
-1166 KKKSEGDL
+1166 KKHIDEL
-1174 KLSKEKQELEDYRME
+1174 KLSKQKQDNKDKEYLQAVKRGDIEKAQKMVDDAARDKGYISGTEYRMMHQAPNREDYNLATIKE
-1189 HQSPGREG
+1189 SG
-1197 NAPLSDLTGD
+1197 
-1207 GNIYPDDVYSSKA
+1207 IVPDDYWTHP
-1220 VQYYGT
+1220 QYYQSDAT
-1226 GDDVMDR
+1226 ER
-1233 QSFNK
+1233 ESFNK
-1238 AKLYRGKPNAMV
+1238 VNSAIDRQRRTGRKAGITV
-1250 DIYRAVPKGVSDKIN
+1250 YRAVPKNIKDTNIRN
-1265 PGDWVTIN
+1265 GDWVTPSREYARMEGEGIPGGYRIISAIPNIDNLWWDANSIN
-1273 KNYAKEHGESYF
+1273 ELGYD
-1285 DGKYDILTKKVK
+1285 DGKEYAYKNTKNNRKLIDAVTYDDD
-1297 AGDIFTNGDSIHE
+1297 G
-1310 WGYEPEDNVKL
+1310 NVIPL
-1321 SKQQKLPETI
+1321 SKRFNSRSDDVRFSKQEETNKEELPETI
-1331 NIDGTERPTRNSEG
+1331 TIDGIERPTRNSEG
-1345 KLIHPTEEGIRKFWK
+1345 RLIHSTERGIRKFWK

-1376 VYHGGNGLKIDFSRG
+1376 VYHGSKSDIKKFKTDVLG
-1391 SSRGGI
+1391 SSTGASSATKGFF
-1397 GLAYFTVDK
+1397 FTDSIENSE
-1406 RVAWRY
+1406 RY
-1412 ALGGGIDNSMSLADY
+1412 AYYIASASSEYKEKAIILRREAQDIENLVNNDLEKSYNDYSKYEQEHKKHEENRKKIRRLRKEASELMDKHNDMFIESDYETSKSSKTGANIIPVYLKLTNPLTYDY
-1427 RRKQLRHAPN
+1427 RNKSRDVSFADLIDDAILSSNDGAIFRNVKDPLPGNVFVVFNPN
-1437 RAPTVSSV
+1437 QIKS
-1445 YLSIDN
+1445 
-1451 IVDLDKLSFKE
+1451 
-1462 IINAIGRDKFFSTM
+1462 AIGNTGEFSESNNDIRFSKT
-1476 EDWAGADYSS
+1476 ELDEFGEFKTGVPVTFNYLHN
-1486 IEDAFYADKEYEGL
+1486 KESATELLGIPKDTNNKEVQL
-1500 HKGVSFKEY
+1500 NKGEKLWLRYGDIPDSQKSKHVQHG
-1509 FEENFEE
+1509 FEENGVSVVAPLDDLGNTSWSMQMIFSMTAGEMAKRDLYVVAGKQLKHNPHVYGE
-1516 LINFDESF
+1516 SGYGSDGEPLIENARVIRKATQQERYLLVKDMENVATREFGMSKIPNLYKLLKSEKP
-1524 SHEDTDSLINTTD
+1524 DSLDIN
-1537 ASKFIVSS
+1537 
-1545 GLLGEFLERS
+1545 
-1555 GHNGIVYKDNE
+1555 DNI
-1566 SKSTVYVAQHPSQ
+1566 KK
-1579 IKSAIGNNG
+1579 KSAIGNNG
-1588 EFSEDN
+1588 EFSGSN
-1594 NDIRFSFA
+1594 NDIRFS
-1602 GENSETANKYQLS
+1602 
-1615 TAQQMLNAGIGSEA
+1615 QQ
-1629 VRQETGWFKGAD
+1629 
-1641 GKWRYEIN
+1641 
-1649 DRDAKLSDWFVKDL
+1649 
-1663 DNGKTEL
+1663 
-1670 RNKLLPGVL
+1670 
-1679 WHDKLYAAY
+1679 
-1688 PSLREIRVDWEK
+1688 
-1700 SNRIYGKFDV
+1700 
-1710 NENKITVRAATAREI
+1710 
-1725 KSVLLHEIQH
+1725 
-1735 GIQKI
+1735 
-1740 EGFATGGS
+1740 
-1748 PDKTGMLG
+1748 
-1756 PENSIQA
+1756 
-1763 LETKRKID
+1763 
-1771 IAHAIN
+1771 
-1777 REKAESY
+1777 
-1784 LLSKNKEINDFVD
+1784 
-1797 FAYEKW
+1797 
-1803 TKRLGE
+1803 
-1809 KTEKNPYGVDK
+1809 
-1820 LKAVEFEIAERD
+1820 
-1832 EALESLLKLYN
+1832 
-1843 KQVYLS
+1843 
-1849 SLSPLE
+1849 
-1855 IYRRLYGEIESRNVQ
+1855 
-1870 ARINMDDEERS
+1870 
-1881 LMPPYTTQ
+1881 
-1889 DIPDR
+1889 
-1894 DAIVMF
+1894 
-1900 NGNIMENAPTPKNAK
+1900 K

-1926 KAQKAQRI
+1926 KFQKTQRV

-1948 LAKERGINLSEAAD
+1948 LAKEKGINLSEAAD

-1981 REKVRNP
+1981 REKIRNP

-2013 EANAQNRKLTG
+2013 EANVQNRKLTG
-2024 KEDSTAYGISDA
+2024 KSDSTAYGIPDEDA
-2036 DAQAYLDKAPKELAK
+2036 EAYLDKAPRELAK

-2109 GFSMKYKPKRRLGHE
+2109 GFSMKYKPRRRLGHE

-2142 IQVEKNRVF
+2142 MQVEKNRIG
-2151 KSLALMAAEIKM
+2151 KSLALMAAEIQM

-2175 KILRTDTAFTVEHDG
+2175 KVLQNQKAYGVLVKGELQDVFQTEEAAKQNRQLLVATD
-2190 EIRGVFH
+2190 
-2197 TMPEAQM
+2197 
-2204 FKKVLEGGLF
+2204 KKLTL
-2214 EGKPSSNITIN
+2214 SDITIAPI
-2225 KTQDQRLIYSA
+2225 KDQRLIYSA

-2241 DNEVVGYMNGHEIR
+2241 DNEVMVYMNGHEIR
-2255 LQVNDELLA
+2255 LQINDELLA

-2275 GNILSTGRA
+2275 GNILSTGRS

-2299 FLPVNIQ
+2299 FILTNIQ
-2306 RDFTTGVINLTG
+2306 RDFQSGIINLTG
-2318 EQGILISAKAVANY
+2318 EQGISIAAKAVANY
-2332 PKSFSSLLK
+2332 PKSFASLLK
-2341 YAANGKSDKWI
+2341 YAANGESDKWI

-2411 LKYINHLNSAG
+2411 LKYINHLNAAG

-2428 ATFKAMIDSGKSV
+2428 ATFKAMVESGKSV

-2464 LNALYLFFNA
+2464 LDALYLFFNA

-2481 TSHALFKGRHKYQA
+2481 TSHALFKGRHKFQA

-2502 MAVGYMMAS
+2502 MSVGYMMAS

-2535 MAYGDGYVKIP
+2535 MSYGDGYVKIP

-2557 GRMYAEAQR
+2557 GRMLAEAQR
-2566 KGELGKMPY
+2566 KGEIGKMPY

-2591 TTEDSEFSSKK
+2591 STEDSEFSSKK
-2602 VFYGFL
+2602 VYYGFL

-2614 PSEITNNY
+2614 PAEITNNY

-2633 KTWYK
+2633 KTWYQ
-2638 SEPDNEKMWRGT
+2638 SEPDNEKMWRET

-2664 IGIEISPET
+2664 IGIEISPEV
-2673 LKYMARTATG
+2673 LKYMTRTATG

-2690 SAVSGAMLKSQGAE
+2690 SAVSGAILKSQGAE

-2723 DARARYGKV
+2723 DARARYGKA

-2745 LRKKNDIESVRKF
+2745 LRKKNDIESVRNF
-2758 IDDKKELLALNSYAN
+2758 VNDKKELLALNSYAN
-2773 KLSDVI
+2773 KLSEVI